1 MKIEKLYVA
10 ACTALMALLALPLAA
25 AESHDSD
32 GEGNWGFLIFAFFIL
47 FALTIVVLFAVI
59 RQVNAYE
66 IGVRLRLGKY
76 HDLLNPG
83 WNFVI
88 PFLDQVIMVDLRTQ
102 VLDVP
107 RQEVITKDNS
117 PTMVDAVIYF
127 RVADGKRAILEV
139 TSYRQAIITMA
150 QTTLRAV
157 IGDMELDHVLSN
169 RDKINLGLR
178 DRLDIETDKWGVKV
192 ENVEIREVDPSPNVK
207 QAMEDQTAAERNRR
221 ASILRADGDKRSAIL
236 NAEGDKQSRILEA
249 EGLRQAQIL
258 EAQGQRTAHILQ
270 QQGEAQ
276 GLRIISMGAAALD
289 SKALTVLSLN
299 TLKKLGEGAA
309 TKLLFPFE
317 LTKLMEGAAEYV
329 GASRATPDKEI
340 SQVADVEKALGSAD
354 DILGPIPT
362 AEEMAKEM
370 QAIKDEVTAAT
381 VHTAASTAKPK
392 ELDELPEEE

>member
-1 MKIEKLYVA
+1 MLACAALIVLLTLPVA
-10 ACTALMALLALPLAA
+10 AA
-25 AESHDSD
+25 AEGDDD
-32 GEGNWGFLIFAFFIL
+32 GGGLGWLFFGLIIL
-47 FALTIVVLFAVI
+47 VAMVIVVLFAVI
-59 RQVNAYE
+59 RQVEQYE
-66 IGVRLRLGKY
+66 TAVRLRLGKY
-76 HDLLNPG
+76 HDMLNPG

-88 PFLDQVIMVDLRTQ
+88 PFLDQAIMVDLRTQ

-139 TSYRQAIITMA
+139 SSYRQAIINMA

-157 IGDMELDHVLSN
+157 IGDMELDQVLSN
-169 RDKINLGLR
+169 RDRINHGLR
-178 DRLDIETDKWGVKV
+178 DRLDVETDKWGVKV

-221 ASILRADGDKRSAIL
+221 ANILRADGEKRAAIL

-258 EAQGQRTAHILQ
+258 EAQGQRTARILE

-276 GLRIISMGAAALD
+276 GLRIISMGAAAMD
-289 SKALTVLSLN
+289 SKALTIMSLD
-299 TLKKLGEGAA
+299 TLKQLGAGAS
-309 TKLLFPFE
+309 TKFVLPFE

-329 GASRATPDKEI
+329 GASRATPDKELAK
-340 SQVADVEKALGSAD
+340 VGDLEKALGKAD
-354 DILGPIPT
+354 DVLGPIPT
-362 AEEMAKEM
+362 AEEMEKEM
-370 QAIKDEVTAAT
+370 NAIKEEVAAAAT
-381 VHTAASTAKPK
+381 HTAASTDEPK
-392 ELDELPEEE
+392 ELDESPEA

>member
-1 MKIEKLYVA
+1 MKIDRLYMLACAALIVLLTLPVA
-10 ACTALMALLALPLAA
+10 AA
-25 AESHDSD
+25 AEGDDD
-32 GEGNWGFLIFAFFIL
+32 GGGLGWLFFGLIIL
-47 FALTIVVLFAVI
+47 VAMVIVVLFAVI
-59 RQVNAYE
+59 RQVEQYE
-66 IGVRLRLGKY
+66 TAVRLRLGKY
-76 HDLLNPG
+76 HDMLNPG

-88 PFLDQVIMVDLRTQ
+88 PFLDQAIMVDLRTQ

-139 TSYRQAIITMA
+139 SSYRQAIINMA

-157 IGDMELDHVLSN
+157 IGDMELDQVLSN
-169 RDKINLGLR
+169 RDRINHGLR
-178 DRLDIETDKWGVKV
+178 DRLDVETDKWGVKV

-221 ASILRADGDKRSAIL
+221 ANILRADGDKRAAIL

-289 SKALTVLSLN
+289 SKALTVLSLD
-299 TLKKLGEGAA
+299 TLKNLGAGAS
-309 TKLLFPFE
+309 TKFVLPFE
-317 LTKLMEGAAEYV
+317 LTRLIEGAAEYV
-329 GASRATPDKEI
+329 GASRMTPDKEI
-340 SQVADVEKALGSAD
+340 AQVADLEKALGKAD

-362 AEEMAKEM
+362 ADEMEKEM
-370 QAIKDEVTAAT
+370 RAIKADIATAA
-381 VHTAASTAKPK
+381 VLQAASTKIPE
-392 ELDELPEEE
+392 ELDDLPEE

>member
-1 MKIEKLYVA
+1 MKIDRLYMLACAALIVLLTLPVA
-10 ACTALMALLALPLAA
+10 AA
-25 AESHDSD
+25 AEGDDD
-32 GEGNWGFLIFAFFIL
+32 GGGLGWLFFGLIIL
-47 FALTIVVLFAVI
+47 VAMVIVVLFAVI
-59 RQVNAYE
+59 RQVEQYE
-66 IGVRLRLGKY
+66 TAVRLRLGKY
-76 HDLLNPG
+76 HDMLNPG

-88 PFLDQVIMVDLRTQ
+88 PFLDQAIMVDLRTQ

-139 TSYRQAIITMA
+139 SSYRQAIINMA

-157 IGDMELDHVLSN
+157 IGDMELDQVLSN
-169 RDKINLGLR
+169 RDRINHGLR
-178 DRLDIETDKWGVKV
+178 DRLDVETDKWGVKV

-221 ASILRADGDKRSAIL
+221 ANILRADGDKRAAIL

-289 SKALTVLSLN
+289 SKALTVLSLD
-299 TLKKLGEGAA
+299 TLKNLGAGAS
-309 TKLLFPFE
+309 TKFVLPFE
-317 LTKLMEGAAEYV
+317 ITRLIEGAAEYV
-329 GASRATPDKEI
+329 GASRATPDKEL
-340 SQVADVEKALGSAD
+340 SQVADVEKALGAAD
-354 DILGPIPT
+354 DILGLIPT

-370 QAIKDEVTAAT
+370 QAIKDEVATAA
-381 VHTAASTAKPK
+381 VHSAASTEIPE
-392 ELDELPEEE
+392 ELEELPEE

>member
-1 MKIEKLYVA
+1 MTLPVA
-10 ACTALMALLALPLAA
+10 AA
-25 AESHDSD
+25 AEGDDD
-32 GEGNWGFLIFAFFIL
+32 GGGVGWLFFGLVIL
-47 FALTIVVLFAVI
+47 VALAIVVLFAVI
-59 RQVNAYE
+59 RQVEQYE
-66 IGVRLRLGKY
+66 TAVRLRLGKY
-76 HDLLNPG
+76 HDMLNPG

-88 PFLDQVIMVDLRTQ
+88 PFLDQAIMVDLRTQ

-139 TSYRQAIITMA
+139 SSYRQAIINMA

-157 IGDMELDHVLSN
+157 IGDMELDQVLSN
-169 RDKINLGLR
+169 RDRINHGLR
-178 DRLDIETDKWGVKV
+178 DRLDVETDKWGVKV

-221 ASILRADGDKRSAIL
+221 ANILRADGEKRAAIL

-258 EAQGQRTAHILQ
+258 EAQGQRTARILE

-276 GLRIISMGAAALD
+276 GLRIISMGAAAMD
-289 SKALTVLSLN
+289 SKALTIMSLD
-299 TLKKLGEGAA
+299 TLKQLGAGAS
-309 TKLLFPFE
+309 TKFVLPFE

-329 GASRATPDKEI
+329 GASRATPDKEL
-340 SQVADVEKALGSAD
+340 SKVGDVEKALGKAD

-362 AEEMAKEM
+362 AEEMSKEM
-370 QAIKDEVTAAT
+370 NAIKEEVAAAA
-381 VHTAASTAKPK
+381 VHSAASTAEPE
-392 ELDELPEEE
+392 ELDALPEA

>member
-1 MKIEKLYVA
+1 MKIEKLYVL
-10 ACTALMALLALPLAA
+10 ACTALIALLALPVAA
-25 AESHDSD
+25 ADSHAS
-32 GEGNWGFLIFAFFIL
+32 EGGGGFLILGLIIL
-47 FALTIVVLFAVI
+47 IALTIVVLFAVI

-83 WNFVI
+83 WNFVL

-107 RQEVITKDNS
+107 RQEVITKDNA

-157 IGDMELDHVLSN
+157 IGDMELDHVLAN

-289 SKALTVLSLN
+289 SKALTVLSLD
-299 TLKKLGEGAA
+299 TLKRLGEGAA
-309 TKLLFPFE
+309 TKLIFPFE

-329 GASRATPDKEI
+329 GAARATPDKEI

-370 QAIKDEVTAAT
+370 QDIKDEVTAAT
-381 VHTAASTAKPK
+381 VHVAASTEKPK
-392 ELDELPEEE
+392 ELEDRPEE

>member
-1 MKIEKLYVA
+1 MKIEKLYVL
-10 ACTALMALLALPLAA
+10 ACTALIALLALPVAAA
-25 AESHDSD
+25 AEHDD
-32 GEGNWGFLIFAFFIL
+32 GGGGLGWLFFGFVIL
-47 FALTIVVLFAVI
+47 LALTVVVLFAVI

-76 HDLLNPG
+76 HDMLNPG

-150 QTTLRAV
+150 QTTLRSV

-169 RDKINLGLR
+169 RDKINIGLR

-289 SKALTVLSLN
+289 SKALTVLSLD

-370 QAIKDEVTAAT
+370 KAIKDEVTAAT

-392 ELDELPEEE
+392 ELDQLPEE

>member
-1 MKIEKLYVA
+1 MKTEKLYML
-10 ACTALMALLALPLAA
+10 ACTALIALWALPVAA
-25 AESHDSD
+25 ADSHTSE
-32 GEGNWGFLIFAFFIL
+32 EGGGWGFLIFGFIIL
-47 FALTIVVLFAVI
+47 LALTIVVLFAVI

-83 WNFVI
+83 WNFVL

-107 RQEVITKDNS
+107 RQEVITKDNA

-157 IGDMELDHVLSN
+157 IGDMELDHVLAN

-289 SKALTVLSLN
+289 SKALTVLSLD
-299 TLKKLGEGAA
+299 TLKRLGEGAA
-309 TKLLFPFE
+309 TKLVFPFE

-329 GASRATPDKEI
+329 GAARATPDKEI
-340 SQVADVEKALGSAD
+340 SQVADVEKALGKAD

-370 QAIKDEVTAAT
+370 QAIKEEVTAAS

-392 ELDELPEEE
+392 ELDNVPEE

>member
-1 MKIEKLYVA
+1 MKIDRLYVL
-10 ACTALMALLALPLAA
+10 ACATLIVLLTLPVAAA
-25 AESHDSD
+25 AEGDDD
-32 GEGNWGFLIFAFFIL
+32 GGGVGWLFFGLVIL
-47 FALTIVVLFAVI
+47 VALAIVVLFAVI
-59 RQVNAYE
+59 RQVEQYE
-66 IGVRLRLGKY
+66 TAVRLRLGKY
-76 HDLLNPG
+76 HDMLNPG

-88 PFLDQVIMVDLRTQ
+88 PFLDQAIMVDLRTQ

-139 TSYRQAIITMA
+139 SSYRQAIINMA

-157 IGDMELDHVLSN
+157 IGDMELDQVLSN
-169 RDKINLGLR
+169 RDRINHGLR
-178 DRLDIETDKWGVKV
+178 DRLDVETDKWGVKV

-221 ASILRADGDKRSAIL
+221 ANILRADGEKRAAIL

-258 EAQGQRTAHILQ
+258 EAQGQRTARILE

-276 GLRIISMGAAALD
+276 GLRIISMGAAAMD
-289 SKALTVLSLN
+289 SKALTVMSLD
-299 TLKKLGEGAA
+299 TLKQLGAGAS
-309 TKLLFPFE
+309 TKFVLPFE

-329 GASRATPDKEI
+329 GASRATPDKEL
-340 SQVADVEKALGSAD
+340 SKVGDVEKALGKAD

-370 QAIKDEVTAAT
+370 NAIKEEVAAAA
-381 VHTAASTAKPK
+381 VHSAASTAEPE
-392 ELDELPEEE
+392 ELDALPEA

>member
-1 MKIEKLYVA
+1 MKIDRLYMLACAALIVLLTLPVA
-10 ACTALMALLALPLAA
+10 AA
-25 AESHDSD
+25 AEDD
-32 GEGNWGFLIFAFFIL
+32 GDGSGLSWLFFGLVIL
-47 FALTIVVLFAVI
+47 VALAIVVLFAVI
-59 RQVNAYE
+59 RQVEQYE
-66 IGVRLRLGKY
+66 TAVRLRLGKY
-76 HDLLNPG
+76 HDMLNPG

-88 PFLDQVIMVDLRTQ
+88 PFLDQAIMVDLRTQ

-139 TSYRQAIITMA
+139 SSYRQAIINMA

-157 IGDMELDHVLSN
+157 IGDMELDQVLSN
-169 RDKINLGLR
+169 RDRINHGLR
-178 DRLDIETDKWGVKV
+178 DRLDVETDKWGVKV

-221 ASILRADGDKRSAIL
+221 ANILRADGEKRAAIL

-258 EAQGQRTAHILQ
+258 EAQGQRTARILE

-276 GLRIISMGAAALD
+276 GLRIISMGAAAMD
-289 SKALTVLSLN
+289 SKALTIMSLD
-299 TLKKLGEGAA
+299 TLKQLGAGAS
-309 TKLLFPFE
+309 TKFVLPFE

-329 GASRATPDKEI
+329 GASRATPDKELAK
-340 SQVADVEKALGSAD
+340 VGDLEKALGKAD
-354 DILGPIPT
+354 DVLGPIPT
-362 AEEMAKEM
+362 AEEMEKEM
-370 QAIKDEVTAAT
+370 NAIKEEVAAAAT
-381 VHTAASTAKPK
+381 HITASTDEPK
-392 ELDELPEEE
+392 ELEDVPEA

>member
-1 MKIEKLYVA
+1 MKIEKLYVL
-10 ACTALMALLALPLAA
+10 ACTALIALLALPVAAA
-25 AESHDSD
+25 AEHDD
-32 GEGNWGFLIFAFFIL
+32 GGGGLGWLFFGFVIL
-47 FALTIVVLFAVI
+47 LALTVVVLFAVI

-76 HDLLNPG
+76 HDMLNPG

-88 PFLDQVIMVDLRTQ
+88 PFLDQVTMVDLRTQ

-107 RQEVITKDNS
+107 RQEVITKDNA

-157 IGDMELDHVLSN
+157 IGDMELDHVLAN

-289 SKALTVLSLN
+289 SKALTVLSLD
-299 TLKKLGEGAA
+299 TLKRLGEGAA
-309 TKLLFPFE
+309 TKLVFPFE

-329 GASRATPDKEI
+329 GAARATPDKEI

-370 QAIKDEVTAAT
+370 QEIKAEVTAAAMLT
-381 VHTAASTAKPK
+381 TASTEAPK
-392 ELDELPEEE
+392 ELKKQPEE